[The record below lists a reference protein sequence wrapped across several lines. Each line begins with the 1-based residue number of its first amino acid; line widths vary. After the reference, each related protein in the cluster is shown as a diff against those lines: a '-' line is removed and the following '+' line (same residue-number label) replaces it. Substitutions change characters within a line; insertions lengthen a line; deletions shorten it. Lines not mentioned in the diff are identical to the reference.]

1 VPESADE
8 IYRRSV
14 DSLRMPP
21 VDEWETFPFE
31 GDLRPRA
38 LMRPAG
44 EPDRPGAGGR
54 DCRSCGR
61 SDDEYL
67 WTDANWR
74 VTAPPRNGLPVTLL
88 LEPRTHY
95 ADLSDLPD
103 ALAAELGVMLARI
116 ERAVLS
122 VGEIGRVHVCRWN
135 DGAEHLH
142 WWFMGRPLGMQ
153 QLIGSFAAVWDE
165 ILPPTP
171 EDVWN
176 ANLAAAVAALRED
189 RR

>member
-1 VPESADE
+1 
-8 IYRRSV
+8 
-14 DSLRMPP
+14 M
-21 VDEWETFPFE
+21 
-31 GDLRPRA
+31 
-38 LMRPAG
+38 
-44 EPDRPGAGGR
+44 
-54 DCRSCGR
+54 
-61 SDDEYL
+61 
-67 WTDANWR
+67 
-74 VTAPPRNGLPVTLL
+74 TAPPRNGLPVVLL

-103 ALAAELGVMLARI
+103 GLAAELGVMLARV

-122 VGEIGRVHVCRWN
+122 VGQIGLVHVCRWN

-176 ANLAAAVAALRED
+176 ANLAAAVAALD
-189 RR
+189 S